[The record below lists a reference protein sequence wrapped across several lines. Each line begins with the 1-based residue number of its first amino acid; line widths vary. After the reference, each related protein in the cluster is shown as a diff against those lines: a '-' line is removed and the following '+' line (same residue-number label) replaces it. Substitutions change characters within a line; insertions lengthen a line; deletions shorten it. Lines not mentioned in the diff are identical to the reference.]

1 MNKHSMAAAFALIGF
16 GLSTFIAGMN
26 ITAIIIGIGFG
37 AFAGY
42 FFAGLLTAKGTILK
56 EDFIAMGELR
66 GKTLDEIKQKVGAP
80 KATFSCTAAETGRPG
95 TLVTWA
101 EPSYSITLLFDEN
114 NVCLGVNR
122 EISA

>member
-1 MNKHSMAAAFALIGF
+1 MAAAFALIGF
-16 GLSTFIAGMN
+16 GLSTLIAGVSV
-26 ITAIIIGIGFG
+26 ASVVLGIGFG

-42 FFAGLLTAKGTILK
+42 FFAGLLTSKGTLLK
-56 EDFIAMGELR
+56 QDFIAMGELR

-80 KATFSCTAAETGRPG
+80 KATFSCTTAETGRPG
-95 TLVTWA
+95 TLCTWQ

-114 NVCLGVNR
+114 NVCLGVNK